1 MSNLSSILALLAS
14 VSAACATAGRDDV
27 PGGPPGQ
34 GPEVD
39 APSAVAPV
47 AQLLLSEIA
56 LAPTTGE
63 YIEIVNPSAATVPL
77 DHYYLSDNGDY
88 FKLPAGSPTVTT
100 GDFIVQFPPG
110 ATIAPHGV
118 ATIALNTAAAFTTAY
133 GTAPTYSIGGGA
145 VDMTKVTSMFP
156 SLTDGGE
163 IVVLFYWDGSAPLV
177 RDIDIMLAGAPT
189 AANGFVNKSG
199 YQQGGGTYGTDADSM
214 PMQSKAPA
222 AGVSTKRIA
231 LKAGHVVH
239 GSSNGI
245 TGDDETS
252 EMTSATWDTTF
263 SAPTPGVVPTAI
275 Q

>member
-1 MSNLSSILALLAS
+1 MRTLYLSIGCALGAS
-14 VSAACATAGRDDV
+14 LSACATAGQDDLLDGH
-27 PGGPPGQ
+27 PGPGI
-34 GPEVD
+34 D
-39 APSAVAPV
+39 APSASAPV

-56 LAPTTGE
+56 LAPSAGE

-77 DHYYLSDNGDY
+77 DHYFLSDNGDY
-88 FKLPAGSPTVTT
+88 FKLPAGPPTVTS

-118 ATIALNTAAAFTTAY
+118 ATIAIGTAATFTTAY
-133 GTAPTYSIGGGA
+133 GAAPTYSIGGGSI
-145 VDMTKVTSMFP
+145 DMARITSMSP

-163 IVVLFYWDGSAPLV
+163 IVVLFYWDGTAPLV

-189 AANGFVNKSG
+189 AANSFINKSG

-214 PMQSKAPA
+214 PMQSKAPG
-222 AGVSTKRIA
+222 AGFSTKRIA
-231 LKAGHVVH
+231 PKAGHVVH

-252 EMTSATWDTTF
+252 EMTSATWDTSF
-263 SAPTPGVVPTAI
+263 SAPTPGLVPTAV